1 MCSRNKNV
9 EWKRRDYCSN
19 NLFKL
24 TGFIQD
30 AAMVKCTGV
39 VGEWSTC
46 NLVLHKNYLIS
57 R

>member
-24 TGFIQD
+24 SSFMQD
-30 AAMVKCTGV
+30 AAMVKCTVV
-39 VGEWSTC
+39 VGEWSTW
-46 NLVLHKNYLIS
+46 NLS
-57 R
+57 AT

>member
-24 TGFIQD
+24 SGFMQD
-30 AAMVKCTGV
+30 AAMVVLCTGV

-46 NLVLHKNYLIS
+46 NWVLRKN
-57 R
+57 